1 MPGFRNDCSQHY
13 HSIFHYTVWIR
24 GLLQQILILSV
35 ETIAGLEKLVR
46 FVFFLLLVIRLLLS
60 EAGGE
65 HGTEV
70 IIERSFCAVNLLS
83 RVRASL
89 RSQPSVCGQTLP
101 HDGHVQHVYVQIF
114 T

>member
-1 MPGFRNDCSQHY
+1 M
-13 HSIFHYTVWIR
+13 WIR

-46 FVFFLLLVIRLLLS
+46 FVLLLVIRLIS

-65 HGTEV
+65 HKTEV

-83 RVRASL
+83 RVCASL
-89 RSQPSVCGQTLP
+89 QSQPSVCGQTLP
-101 HDGHVQHVYVQIF
+101 HDDHVQHVYV
-114 T
+114 